1 MPFNKIKWHIIAG
14 AIVLITFAV
23 LFSVRLGLF
32 EKAVSDNSALST
44 SDIPLFVP
52 KETWMNITQK
62 GHKIGHSHRVFSKI
76 DEGYR
81 FSEAVFMRI
90 NTMGV
95 VQPLRFKT
103 EGRLKP
109 DMSLAAFTF
118 LLQSSIFSFQVRG
131 SVDGKKMTLYSGT
144 AGHEVKTELILVN
157 APHLANSII
166 DMVSRNDLNPG
177 ESTTFHIFDPAF
189 MGERPVRVSVLS
201 RETIVIQGNAK
212 RTMKIA
218 IDFMGVE
225 QFAWIG
231 DDATVVKEQGMLGI
245 VLEQVTQKEALSGF
259 LSSSS
264 DLTDIASLA
273 ANKILEDP
281 PALTELQVTLTDV
294 DPTLFLDGDRQR
306 FQNGRLTIR
315 KESLK
320 KTAHG
325 DGFDSQDLKPFL
337 EPSPFIQ
344 SDHPEIKQQVKNIVS
359 PSDPDVVKA
368 KKLIDWIFK
377 HIEKR
382 PVLSVPNALETL
394 SNRIGDCNEHA
405 ALLAAMAQAAGI
417 PAQIE
422 AGLVYQ
428 RGRFYYHAWNVLYLG
443 QWVTA
448 DAVFGQLPADVTHIR
463 LVRGSQDRQMDL
475 LSSIGRLKINIEDD
489 RK

>member
-1 MPFNKIKWHIIAG
+1 
-14 AIVLITFAV
+14 
-23 LFSVRLGLF
+23 
-32 EKAVSDNSALST
+32 
-44 SDIPLFVP
+44 
-52 KETWMNITQK
+52 
-62 GHKIGHSHRVFSKI
+62 
-76 DEGYR
+76 
-81 FSEAVFMRI
+81 
-90 NTMGV
+90 
-95 VQPLRFKT
+95 
-103 EGRLKP
+103 
-109 DMSLAAFTF
+109 
-118 LLQSSIFSFQVRG
+118 
-131 SVDGKKMTLYSGT
+131 
-144 AGHEVKTELILVN
+144 
-157 APHLANSII
+157 
-166 DMVSRNDLNPG
+166 
-177 ESTTFHIFDPAF
+177 